1 VRHVGVAANPGK
13 EDATMWYVKNVPNIE
28 RVLRVLAG
36 VAGAGLAMTSL
47 PESWGWVGAAAA
59 SGLALSG
66 LIGFCPACAMLGR
79 KLPASR

>member
-1 VRHVGVAANPGK
+1 VRHVGVAANQAK
-13 EDATMWYVKNVPNIE
+13 EDATMWYVKNVPNGE

-47 PESWGWVGAAAA
+47 PGHWGWLGAAAA
-59 SGLALSG
+59 AGLVLSG
-66 LIGFCPACAMLGR
+66 LVGFCPACAMLGR